1 MKSDFVSDN
10 GKIDREKEE
19 EEEEKELFRF
29 VNLEETIV

>member
-19 EEEEKELFRF
+19 EEEKELFRF